1 MTLLVFIGFIAICLG
16 ALYFTFA
23 SIVWFFGASLF
34 GDGLTG
40 PLVMAVIAGGL
51 WTLAYNLSPFT
62 ISVNLT

>member
-1 MTLLVFIGFIAICLG
+1 MTLLVIIGFIAICIA
-16 ALYFTFA
+16 ALYFTIG
-23 SIVWFFGASLF
+23 SIVWLFGASLF

-40 PLVMAVIAGGL
+40 PLVTAAIAVGL

>member
-1 MTLLVFIGFIAICLG
+1 MTLLAIIGFIAICLG

-23 SIVWFFGASLF
+23 SIVWLYGASFF

-40 PLVMAVIAGGL
+40 PLVMGAIAGGL
-51 WTLAYNLSPFT
+51 WALAWNLSPFT